1 VDRHSRIASY
11 LVIPVLL
18 VVGFAVVWS
27 GRDQPS
33 GPDTQVLGTSVEQG
47 APKDDGDLAVAT
59 PGSLPIAD
67 QSTEPTSPRGVYRDG
82 RVVLSGSVPDEAT
95 AAGYAAKLRSVL
107 GEANVVVELSVDPRV
122 TAETM
127 PIEVDQVVRFPSTDT
142 GSDPE
147 LQPLLDLGAAALR
160 LLPETTLV
168 VTGHTDDVGDEGT
181 NLALSQA
188 RAQVVVDALVGR
200 GVPAERLEARGAG
213 EAQPIADNATPEGR
227 DANRRVEAVLEGLSP
242 G

>member
-1 VDRHSRIASY
+1 VDRHRRIASY

-18 VVGFAVVWS
+18 TVGFALVWS
-27 GRDQPS
+27 GRDQAS
-33 GPDTQVLGTSVEQG
+33 GGDTQVLGASLERDALADG
-47 APKDDGDLAVAT
+47 AGGGPAARGPL
-59 PGSLPIAD
+59 
-67 QSTEPTSPRGVYRDG
+67 PTSDPGGEPVPARGVYRDG
-82 RVVLSGSVPDEAT
+82 VVVLSGSVPDEAA
-95 AAGYAAKLRSVL
+95 AAGYAAKLGSVL

-122 TAETM
+122 PAGPM
-127 PIEVDQVVRFPSTDT
+127 PIEVDQAFRFPSTDT
-142 GSDPE
+142 AFDPQ

-188 RAQVVVDALVGR
+188 RAQVVVDVLTER
-200 GVPAERLEARGAG
+200 GIAPERLEARGAG
-213 EAQPIADNATPEGR
+213 ESQPIADNATPEGR
-227 DANRRVEAVLEGLSP
+227 DANRRIEAVLEGLTP